1 MLIPA
6 VGLTLISYFRLNK
19 RYRCT
24 RNRIVS
30 IVMHLI
36 VMFLGIAVLAGF
48 TIEYHTPDTER
59 EVILLV
65 DVSKTTK
72 EMKYRTDDF
81 VRTVIDNCDSLYKLG
96 IVKFGYDQVY
106 AVELSSDTSKMYST
120 YTSSADPDITATDI
134 ASALTYSASLFETPE
149 NARIVLMTDAL
160 ETDSL
165 AENAIK
171 TLVAKGISVDT
182 VYIPGEDVEQ
192 EVQIVDATQSVSK
205 VEINTPFNM
214 NVTVQSSYAGTATI
228 TPYDNK
234 IAGEPMQIVLQEG
247 LQTISIPYTFAW
259 GGMHV
264 MSFEV
269 EAEGDTLAQNNT
281 YFNHIYIETFT
292 EILVVESIDDE
303 SSSIVSMLGE
313 ELNVTVV
320 DVTDSSKMPAT
331 LDDLRAYDE
340 ILLVNVSNEEL
351 PAGFDQILYEY
362 VHDIGGGLFTI
373 CGNTADSSK
382 DNWTANAYTRE
393 DMYGTLYQEMLP
405 VEIVNYTAPVGVVIV
420 VDTSG
425 SMITEDENPLPVPYE
440 ESKLRWA
447 LQGAQ
452 ACLDALTERDYVG
465 IMTLSDSYTEEL
477 ALTPRTSR
485 DKILTAIAEL
495 EEAAINGDMIFGS
508 TVFSAAM
515 ARAGKALAAR
525 SDIEKRHIIIVTDG
539 MASPDDTAMY
549 QYWAKENAKMGITMS
564 IIGVNTP
571 EQDKEKM
578 VDLLVNYADCKEE
591 NFVDIQPSE
600 YDMLPGFMREQ
611 LEGPEIK
618 SVNYEPFI
626 PEINTFNSVTNGIAQ
641 DEMPSLDGYYGV
653 KLKPNATAVLT
664 GKYTPIYSQWDFG
677 NGRVGTFA
685 CDLNGTWSADFV
697 LSEVGRTLINSI
709 VYTLFPKE
717 NIRVNEVKANITGDN
732 YTTNLSILTDLE
744 EGEYIRVTVTAPSE
758 AQQVLVADRSTGY
771 SRMSFAVKES
781 GMHTIKIQKLDAQ
794 DYEIASTTVYKSLSY
809 SKEYDGFADRQKAQ
823 ALAEKLALDTNG
835 TVIYDA
841 LQVFDNAVEYLH
853 VVINPRI
860 VFIIMMIVC
869 FLVDIAARKFKW
881 KWPHEI
887 IQERKRNLLAAK

>member
-19 RYRCT
+19 RYRCS

-48 TIEYHTPDTER
+48 TIEYHTPDTEK

-362 VHDIGGGLFTI
+362 VHDIGGGLFTV
-373 CGNTADSSK
+373 C
-382 DNWTANAYTRE
+382 
-393 DMYGTLYQEMLP
+393 
-405 VEIVNYTAPVGVVIV
+405 V
-420 VDTSG
+420 
-425 SMITEDENPLPVPYE
+425 
-440 ESKLRWA
+440 
-447 LQGAQ
+447 
-452 ACLDALTERDYVG
+452 
-465 IMTLSDSYTEEL
+465 
-477 ALTPRTSR
+477 
-485 DKILTAIAEL
+485 
-495 EEAAINGDMIFGS
+495 
-508 TVFSAAM
+508 
-515 ARAGKALAAR
+515 
-525 SDIEKRHIIIVTDG
+525 
-539 MASPDDTAMY
+539 
-549 QYWAKENAKMGITMS
+549 
-564 IIGVNTP
+564 
-571 EQDKEKM
+571 
-578 VDLLVNYADCKEE
+578 
-591 NFVDIQPSE
+591 
-600 YDMLPGFMREQ
+600 
-611 LEGPEIK
+611 
-618 SVNYEPFI
+618 
-626 PEINTFNSVTNGIAQ
+626 
-641 DEMPSLDGYYGV
+641 YY
-653 KLKPNATAVLT
+653 
-664 GKYTPIYSQWDFG
+664 
-677 NGRVGTFA
+677 
-685 CDLNGTWSADFV
+685 
-697 LSEVGRTLINSI
+697 
-709 VYTLFPKE
+709 
-717 NIRVNEVKANITGDN
+717 
-732 YTTNLSILTDLE
+732 
-744 EGEYIRVTVTAPSE
+744 
-758 AQQVLVADRSTGY
+758 
-771 SRMSFAVKES
+771 
-781 GMHTIKIQKLDAQ
+781 
-794 DYEIASTTVYKSLSY
+794 
-809 SKEYDGFADRQKAQ
+809 
-823 ALAEKLALDTNG
+823 
-835 TVIYDA
+835 
-841 LQVFDNAVEYLH
+841 
-853 VVINPRI
+853 
-860 VFIIMMIVC
+860 
-869 FLVDIAARKFKW
+869 RK
-881 KWPHEI
+881 
-887 IQERKRNLLAAK
+887 